1 MSSAATTDDFCAA
14 ISSGDLDA
22 VRAWPKA
29 DLHTHNF
36 AKADREYVREK
47 TGRDIEPIKTP
58 LTSMD
63 DMHAWTQ
70 ANLADIFA
78 GSEGRALA
86 IEANFVGALKDG
98 VTRIEFGDD
107 VCMLTQGLGS
117 PRKLVDSIRET
128 HARMAPNVE
137 WIPQL
142 GLSRHCPLSALSEWM
157 APWLDLGFHTVLDL
171 SGDELAQPIE
181 VFKPLYRA
189 AKNKGM
195 RLKAHVGEWGT
206 ADDVRR
212 AVEVLE
218 LDEVQHGIAA
228 ATSPSVMHFL
238 ADHQIRLNICPTS
251 NILLGRVARL
261 RDHPIRKLFDAGV
274 IVTVNSD
281 DAIVFG
287 AGVSEEFLSL
297 HRAGVFTAEE
307 LDQIRRWGLHD
318 IPTRKPVM
326 DSQNSPARRITH

>member
-1 MSSAATTDDFCAA
+1 MNSAATTDDFCAA
-14 ISSGDLDA
+14 ISRGDLHA
-22 VRAWPKA
+22 VRACPKA
-29 DLHTHNF
+29 DLHTHGF
-36 AKADREYVREK
+36 AKADREYIREK
-47 TGRDIEPIKTP
+47 TGRDVEPIKTP

-70 ANLADIFA
+70 ANLAEMFA
-78 GSEGRALA
+78 GSQGRALA

-107 VCMLTQGLGS
+107 VWMVTRGLGS
-117 PRKLVDSIRET
+117 PRELVDSIRQT
-128 HARMAPNVE
+128 HARMARSVE

-142 GLSRHCPLSALSEWM
+142 GLSRHCPLSALQEWM

-195 RLKAHVGEWGT
+195 R
-206 ADDVRR
+206 
-212 AVEVLE
+212 
-218 LDEVQHGIAA
+218 
-228 ATSPSVMHFL
+228 FL

-261 RDHPIRKLFDAGV
+261 QDHPIRKLFDAGV

-287 AGVSEEFLSL
+287 AGVSEELLSL
-297 HRAGVFTAEE
+297 YQVGVFTAEE

-318 IPTRKPVM
+318 VLGKQFI
-326 DSQNSPARRITH
+326 